1 LGYIYVANANN
12 PEPSVSVIDGSTNTV
27 IATINDQMGPR
38 ELAFDS
44 NNGYIYVADVGC
56 CVSAIDGRTNKLVT
70 SIPTGG
76 SFVDGV
82 TYDSLNNN
90 IYAVNAG
97 SGSVSVIDG
106 SANKVTGTIPVGS
119 NPLVDTFDPDNGN
132 IYVRW
137 QIIED
142 QTRHMAYNA
151 SAQVLH
157 IINYTASKFVAT
169 HSSLAAAQ
177 AMPISASVGFMT
189 GMFLG
194 LKH

>member
-1 LGYIYVANANN
+1 MLKARAVSCKLILTLVMAFASPHLFGVQTARADSVIKTITVGTGPYGDLFDPDNGYIYVANANN

-82 TYDSLNNN
+82 AYDSLNNN

-97 SGSVSVIDG
+97 SGTVSVIDG
-106 SANKVTGTIPVGS
+106 STNKVTGTIPVGG
-119 NPLVDTFDPDNGN
+119 NPLVDTFDPDDG
-132 IYVRW
+132 
-137 QIIED
+137 
-142 QTRHMAYNA
+142 
-151 SAQVLH
+151 
-157 IINYTASKFVAT
+157 
-169 HSSLAAAQ
+169 
-177 AMPISASVGFMT
+177 
-189 GMFLG
+189 
-194 LKH
+194 